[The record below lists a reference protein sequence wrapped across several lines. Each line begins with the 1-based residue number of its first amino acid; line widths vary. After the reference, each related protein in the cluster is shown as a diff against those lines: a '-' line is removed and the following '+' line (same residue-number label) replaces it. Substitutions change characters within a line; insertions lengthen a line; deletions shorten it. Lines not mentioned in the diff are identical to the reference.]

1 MEKPEY
7 YAAIAGRYCL
17 RAKRVFSEL
26 NEKPFAVELDLRVLA
41 TRLVA
46 TISILSPHNIKSH
59 KLLTYQL
66 TEHNHLKTSNTISH
80 NTKNRHSHVLFFST
94 TPNPNTNNPQ
104 NQTLSPSIP
113 AELTPRAILDSVH
126 SSQWHFIK
134 HLAYKITPSLISTT
148 LTSLHKTPDLAFQF
162 VTHIGFR
169 DLDIKSDIR
178 EVFNELGVA
187 RGVLGFKTY
196 VLYDLLI
203 RACCELKRGDDA
215 FECFDMMK
223 EKGVIP
229 HVHACNDM
237 LSLFL
242 KSNTTEKAW
251 VLYAEMFK
259 LRIKSSVV
267 TFNIMINVMKKA
279 KEFIGFMEALGIKLN
294 VEGARMISDLMK
306 CRGVKPDSYTYGSF
320 ISGMCKEGKL
330 EEASGMLE
338 KMKEI
343 GLRPNAVTYNTLIDG
358 YCNKGNLEMAFGYKD
373 KMMDE
378 ADGIIKEMNEK
389 GLVPDSITYNILI
402 NGYCR
407 CGNVKKA
414 FTLHDEMISKGVQ
427 PTLFNAL
434 IDGHCANENMERAF
448 ALLKEM
454 DQMKVVPDEVTFNTL
469 LQGRCREGKVEAAR
483 ELIEEMK
490 SRGIKP
496 DHISYNTLISGY
508 SKRGDM
514 KDAFRVRDEML
525 NIGFNPTL
533 LTYNALI
540 QGLCNNEEGDHAA

>member
-7 YAAIAGRYCL
+7 CAAIAGS
-17 RAKRVFSEL
+17 ASV
-26 NEKPFAVELDLRVLA
+26 NFADDGVLA

-46 TISILSPHNIKSH
+46 TISILSPHNMKSH

-134 HLAYKITPSLISTT
+134 HLANKITPSLISST

-169 DLDIKSDIR
+169 DLDIKSKCLAMAVISHAPNSKPTLQLLKETISSGVYSIR

-242 KSNTTEKAW
+242 KSNRTEKAW

-267 TFNIMINVMKKA
+267 TFNIMINVLCKEGKLKKA

-294 VEGARMISDLMK
+294 
-306 CRGVKPDSYTYGSF
+306 
-320 ISGMCKEGKL
+320 
-330 EEASGMLE
+330 
-338 KMKEI
+338 
-343 GLRPNAVTYNTLIDG
+343 
-358 YCNKGNLEMAFGYKD
+358 
-373 KMMDE
+373 MDE

-427 PTLFNAL
+427 PTRVTYTSLIYVLSKRGRMKQADDLFEKIVRKGIFPDLIMFNAL
-434 IDGHCANENMERAF
+434 IDGHCANGNMERAF

-454 DQMKVVPDEVTFNTL
+454 DQMK
-469 LQGRCREGKVEAAR
+469 
-483 ELIEEMK
+483 
-490 SRGIKP
+490 
-496 DHISYNTLISGY
+496 
-508 SKRGDM
+508 
-514 KDAFRVRDEML
+514 
-525 NIGFNPTL
+525 
-533 LTYNALI
+533 
-540 QGLCNNEEGDHAA
+540 

>member
-1 MEKPEY
+1 M
-7 YAAIAGRYCL
+7 
-17 RAKRVFSEL
+17 
-26 NEKPFAVELDLRVLA
+26 
-41 TRLVA
+41 
-46 TISILSPHNIKSH
+46 KSH

-66 TEHNHLKTSNTISH
+66 TEHNHLKTSNTIFH

-134 HLAYKITPSLISTT
+134 HLAYKITPSLISST

-169 DLDIKSDIR
+169 DLDIKSKCLAMAVISHAPNSKPTLQLLKETISSGVYSIR

-242 KSNTTEKAW
+242 KSNRTEKAW

-267 TFNIMINVMKKA
+267 TFNIMINVLCKEGKLKKA

-294 VEGARMISDLMK
+294 VITYNTIIHGYCSRGRVEGARMIFDLMK

-320 ISGMCKEGKL
+320 ISGMCKEGNL

-343 GLRPNAVTYNTLIDG
+343 GLRPTAVTYNTLIDG
-358 YCNKGNLEMAFGYKD
+358 T
-373 KMMDE
+373 
-378 ADGIIKEMNEK
+378 
-389 GLVPDSITYNILI
+389 V
-402 NGYCR
+402 
-407 CGNVKKA
+407 
-414 FTLHDEMISKGVQ
+414 LH
-427 PTLFNAL
+427 
-434 IDGHCANENMERAF
+434 
-448 ALLKEM
+448 
-454 DQMKVVPDEVTFNTL
+454 
-469 LQGRCREGKVEAAR
+469 
-483 ELIEEMK
+483 K
-490 SRGIKP
+490 S
-496 DHISYNTLISGY
+496 
-508 SKRGDM
+508 
-514 KDAFRVRDEML
+514 
-525 NIGFNPTL
+525 
-533 LTYNALI
+533 
-540 QGLCNNEEGDHAA
+540 